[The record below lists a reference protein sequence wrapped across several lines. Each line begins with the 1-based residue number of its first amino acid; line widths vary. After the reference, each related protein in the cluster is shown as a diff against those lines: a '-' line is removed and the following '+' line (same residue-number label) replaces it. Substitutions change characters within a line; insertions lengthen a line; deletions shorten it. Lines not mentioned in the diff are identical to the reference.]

1 MNILVLTSVYKDLS
15 IGARDTSTNIVN
27 SFVSDWIKQGHN
39 VVVIHNSHCYPRL
52 VHSIPASLKKKI
64 ATRISFSIADYDA
77 VKEKKYMDSGATI
90 YRIPIRKWIPHKTPS
105 NKAIKKQIN
114 KIVSILQDTNFV
126 PDVITGHWASPQME
140 IISELKKIYDC
151 KTACVLHGTGYI
163 SDSSFDAKKY
173 LQHIDHVGCRSISQA
188 RKVKEILNLNELP
201 FVCYSGVPDI
211 YLNNYEVS
219 TEKYNNTSELVVSY
233 VGRLVSYKNIDATIR
248 ALTSIK
254 GLKWRFNIVGDGAE
268 KKNLIELTKKLRCE
282 ENVKFWGKIPRDDV
296 MNILKDTQVFIMI
309 STNEI
314 FGLVY
319 LEAMAASCLTIA
331 SKDGGVDGIIVHG
344 QNGFLCEEGNSVE
357 LEKIIKNHI
366 MSEKISKLQEIAENG
381 YDTAIG
387 YSDAKVAARYLETI
401 LKD

>member
-15 IGARDTSTNIVN
+15 MGARDTSTNIVN

-105 NKAIKKQIN
+105 NKAIRKQIN
-114 KIVSILQDTNFV
+114 KILNILQDNSFV

-140 IISELKKIYDC
+140 IISELKKLYDC

-173 LQHIDHVGCRSISQA
+173 LQHIDHIGCRSISQA
-188 RKVKEILNLNELP
+188 RKVKEILSLNELP
-201 FVCYSGVPDI
+201 F
-211 YLNNYEVS
+211 
-219 TEKYNNTSELVVSY
+219 VSY

-248 ALTSIK
+248 ALRSIQ
-254 GLKWRFNIVGDGAE
+254 GLKWHFNIVGDGAE

-381 YDTAIG
+381 YDTAIR